1 MVVEVKALLRASL
14 PDVGHHLNQQ
24 GGVHL
29 GLDQQPAAAPHRRH
43 WQNKKRIGWS
53 PLGMEVVCYFS
64 FTRRLYDMNKNVFV
78 FFSCLLDDGGLLLCN
93 VEPISIPH
101 RYTLP

>member
-1 MVVEVKALLRASL
+1 MEEDGDTVAGRLMAVAIEVKALLRASL

-43 WQNKKRIGWS
+43 WQNKKA
-53 PLGMEVVCYFS
+53 
-64 FTRRLYDMNKNVFV
+64 
-78 FFSCLLDDGGLLLCN
+78 
-93 VEPISIPH
+93 
-101 RYTLP
+101 

>member
-1 MVVEVKALLRASL
+1 WPMAVEVKALLRASL

-43 WQNKKRIGWS
+43 WQNKKVLHLHIV
-53 PLGMEVVCYFS
+53 LHVI
-64 FTRRLYDMNKNVFV
+64 
-78 FFSCLLDDGGLLLCN
+78 SCRG
-93 VEPISIPH
+93 
-101 RYTLP
+101 